1 MNVSDNEK
9 RWVAFGIGL
18 HKVLVPKIRPFV
30 EQEIRK
36 EYQKLKT
43 NHEIH
48 TERYNWPDEYT
59 ATLNYENINR
69 NYRSKT
75 PDGKYDYSKFDY
87 RVKTHIGFAKLFVEN
102 YMAKFNAFDERCD
115 ASALFALLGKVP
127 VFSLDVQTAA
137 GNLHLPR
144 NDWAHC
150 KLSEWNQ
157 IGFQQSFVKMEQLV
171 KSLVLP
177 SADKS
182 DILRELQDWKNK
194 GNLYLTIIRRR
205 RSEHR

>member
-1 MNVSDNEK
+1 MNVSDIEK

-75 PDGKYDYSKFDY
+75 PDGKYGYSKFDY
-87 RVKTHIGFAKLFVEN
+87 RVKSHI
-102 YMAKFNAFDERCD
+102 M
-115 ASALFALLGKVP
+115 
-127 VFSLDVQTAA
+127 
-137 GNLHLPR
+137 
-144 NDWAHC
+144 
-150 KLSEWNQ
+150 
-157 IGFQQSFVKMEQLV
+157 
-171 KSLVLP
+171 
-177 SADKS
+177 
-182 DILRELQDWKNK
+182 
-194 GNLYLTIIRRR
+194 
-205 RSEHR
+205 